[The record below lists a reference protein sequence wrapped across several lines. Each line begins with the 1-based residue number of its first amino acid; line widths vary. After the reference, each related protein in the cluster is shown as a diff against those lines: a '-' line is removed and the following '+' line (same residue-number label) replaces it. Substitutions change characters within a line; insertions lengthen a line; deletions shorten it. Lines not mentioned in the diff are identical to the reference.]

1 MVKRGKGRSRGH
13 DPAARRCGLP
23 GRLGAAF
30 TQRRET
36 TGARGYRTDRYHGRS
51 LGRPK
56 LWGKRAVLGLEH
68 QPATA
73 DRWSKI
79 LGVRIAAPGGDEYR
93 SAGAP
98 RGGVHRLPIDYFPG
112 LGVGVVYGL
121 VRPRLGRIPTLRAG
135 AVLGLAAMGASDGP
149 MVALGVTDPRRC
161 DLDSWIS
168 ARI

>member
-1 MVKRGKGRSRGH
+1 MLIGAAAGTTALNAATYGDMLVQGRPASSA
-13 DPAARRCGLP
+13 PSQAAARLAEMAGIDLSAETEASDGPTAQNRQSG
-23 GRLGAAF
+23 LGA
-30 TQRRET
+30 
-36 TGARGYRTDRYHGRS
+36 
-51 LGRPK
+51 L
-56 LWGKRAVLGLEH
+56 L
-68 QPATA
+68 
-73 DRWSKI
+73 
-79 LGVRIAAPGGDEYR
+79 
-93 SAGAP
+93 
-98 RGGVHRLPIDYFPG
+98 DYFPG